1 MYVYMYV
8 YVCALQSQGFDEL
21 LAKLNAAVQV
31 LQNSEVQLGTDVTE
45 QVPLNSLL
53 KRACANALEYAP
65 TPTEEVDACA
75 HMSLNR
81 R

>member
-1 MYVYMYV
+1 MYV

-45 QVPLNSLL
+45 QVQNAATRLPL
-53 KRACANALEYAP
+53 
-65 TPTEEVDACA
+65 EEHVLICP
-75 HMSLNR
+75 
-81 R
+81 

>member
-1 MYVYMYV
+1 MYACMYV

-45 QVPLNSLL
+45 QVQNAATHLPL
-53 KRACANALEYAP
+53 
-65 TPTEEVDACA
+65 EEHVLICP
-75 HMSLNR
+75 
-81 R
+81 